1 MRDVI
6 SLKLRYKG
14 MAAGKVGKV
23 LVVASGKDPE
33 KILIWTHFLNAGD
46 WIRLATVLDG
56 LRMP

>member
-33 KILIWTHFLNAGD
+33 KILKHTLSKRWRLVF
-46 WIRLATVLDG
+46 RLATVLDG

>member
-1 MRDVI
+1 
-6 SLKLRYKG
+6 

-33 KILIWTHFLNAGD
+33 KILKHTLSKRWRLVF
-46 WIRLATVLDG
+46 RLATVLDG